1 MEQLRQHLYVQHVV
15 AMGWDIVN
23 AVVITP
29 ARVFI
34 FDTSVSPQA
43 MQPVRLL
50 VARFAGTRR
59 VTVVNSHHHWD
70 HVYGNAEVADLD
82 IVAHRTCPRL
92 IDAQSSTTR
101 ADVPLEPPEGVPL
114 PTVVFGDRLTFRDP
128 GGTVHL
134 IHAPGHSED
143 SIVLYS
149 DEERILLAGDTLEW
163 PLPTLAQR
171 DCRDVYIHTLRQLKQ
186 LSPSVI
192 VPGHGK
198 AMGKPLIDANER
210 YISDLYEA
218 VAEAVQRGVPRH
230 ELDLPAERLLPADTV
245 VSDVYRGV
253 HDENIAWAYAD
264 VRP

>member
-1 MEQLRQHLYVQHVV
+1 MEQLRQHLHVQHVI

-23 AVVITP
+23 AVVVTP

-50 VARFAGTRR
+50 VARLAGTRR
-59 VTVVNSHHHWD
+59 VSVVISHHHWD
-70 HVYGNAEVADLD
+70 HVYDSGPSWYCRREL
-82 IVAHRTCPRL
+82 
-92 IDAQSSTTR
+92 
-101 ADVPLEPPEGVPL
+101 
-114 PTVVFGDRLTFRDP
+114 GDRLTYRDP

-186 LSPSVI
+186 LSLSVI

-210 YISDLYEA
+210 YISGLYEA
-218 VAEAVQRGVPRH
+218 VAEAVQHGVPRH

-245 VSDVYRGV
+245 VSDVYRRV